1 MKNILFYLTRAT
13 GNDISNLHTSLL
25 GHESDNRKYDKSC
38 KDGGAAVGQGNEDG
52 IPVAVVGELVVTGE
66 GDEPTK
72 RGAKRVEDLSGG
84 ICPHL
89 DGLEGLQ
96 LWLDVELN
104 SLGSSVESGTP
115 DQEDEQDK
123 VGEQGS
129 EVHNLKLMDD
139 NILFINKYCFMFLY
153 LS

>member
-1 MKNILFYLTRAT
+1 M
-13 GNDISNLHTSLL
+13 
-25 GHESDNRKYDKSC
+25 
-38 KDGGAAVGQGNEDG
+38 
-52 IPVAVVGELVVTGE
+52 AVVGELVITGK
-66 GDEPTK
+66 GDKTSE
-72 RGAKRVEDLSGG
+72 RGAKRVEDLGGG
-84 ICPHL
+84 IGPHL
-89 DGLEGLQ
+89 NGLEGLQ
-96 LWLDVELN
+96 LWLDVELD